1 MKALLTWSLFPT
13 LHFSCVCQHNF
24 LSADTACIIHKRLHH
39 ANDVMRTTL
48 SLLFRRITGQVLE
61 PRPKKKKSARL
72 GFATTFGLRF
82 WSRFRFRTPRFRIFW
97 FARVDEDESG
107 NHLCGPVF
115 EVNCS
120 TESAA
125 SIQRQSG
132 AFKRAPT
139 DWSPT
144 RSSAWLWCEQPW
156 RGKC

>member
-1 MKALLTWSLFPT
+1 MITISNSSLQLCVPAQLSQCRYNMYNPQAITSCKWRNEDNPVITFPS
-13 LHFSCVCQHNF
+13 HHWA
-24 LSADTACIIHKRLHH
+24 SA
-39 ANDVMRTTL
+39 RT
-48 SLLFRRITGQVLE
+48 SS
-61 PRPKKKKSARL
+61 KKKKSARL

-139 DWSPT
+139 DWSPA